1 MNHPLKSEIKPE
13 GKIAIYPLEGYFFLM
28 GTAFFTA
35 LSYVFGKSVNKD
47 LSPETVT
54 FFWFFGAFFFSMF
67 STVLVPS
74 QRTEIRRLRN
84 YAAIFILSSLVTAIG
99 AALWIFSLRTI
110 GPPLTSFLMK
120 SQTLFTLFLGVVFLG
135 ERLNKGETIGIALTI
150 AGGVIVAY
158 QKQGYLII
166 GTLVALLSAFFYSLL
181 SFLVKRFAQNLNMLT
196 VANIRSLGVAI
207 VTLIYLLVTEGFKMP
222 GLRDLV
228 LMGFG
233 GLTGAYI
240 AKACQFQSIKLLDVS
255 HSTAVMPLESLFVV
269 LFSYLFFHDLPST
282 IKLIG
287 GAGIII
293 GVVFLVIFR
302 GERIDILDK

>member
-1 MNHPLKSEIKPE
+1 MNELDKQNKKIIK
-13 GKIAIYPLEGYFFLM
+13 YPLRGYIFLV

-35 LSYVFGKSVNKD
+35 LSYVFGKAVNKD
-47 LSPETVT
+47 LNPETVI
-54 FFWFFGAFFFSMF
+54 FFWFFGAFFFSIFAVM
-67 STVLVPS
+67 LIPS
-74 QRTEIRRLRN
+74 QRTELRYLRN
-84 YAAIFILSSLVTAIG
+84 YVTIFVLSSIVTAIG

-120 SQTLFTLFLGVVFLG
+120 SQTLFSLLLGIMFLG
-135 ERLNKGETIGIALTI
+135 ERLNKGETIGIMLTI

-158 QKQGYLII
+158 QEEGYLIL
-166 GTLVALLSAFFYSLL
+166 GTFMALLSAFFYSLL
-181 SFLVKRFAQNLNMLT
+181 SFLVKKFAQDLNMLT
-196 VANIRSLGVAI
+196 VANLRALGVAI
-207 VTLIYLLVTEGFKMP
+207 VVFVYLIITERFQAP

-228 LMGFG
+228 FMAFG

-240 AKACQFQSIKLLDVS
+240 AKASQFQSIKLLDVS

-269 LFSYLFFHDLPST
+269 LFSYFIFQDLPSV

-302 GERIDILDK
+302 GEKADLEVSED

>member
-1 MNHPLKSEIKPE
+1 MK
-13 GKIAIYPLEGYFFLM
+13 YPLRGYIFLV

-35 LSYVFGKSVNKD
+35 LSYVFGKAVNKD
-47 LSPETVT
+47 LNPETVI
-54 FFWFFGAFFFSMF
+54 FFWFFGAFFFSIFAVM
-67 STVLVPS
+67 LIPS
-74 QRTEIRRLRN
+74 QRTELRYLRN
-84 YAAIFILSSLVTAIG
+84 YVTIFVLSSIVTAIG

-120 SQTLFTLFLGVVFLG
+120 SQTLFSLLLGIMFLG
-135 ERLNKGETIGIALTI
+135 ERLNKGETIGIMLTI
-150 AGGVIVAY
+150 AGGLIVA
-158 QKQGYLII
+158 
-166 GTLVALLSAFFYSLL
+166 
-181 SFLVKRFAQNLNMLT
+181 NLR
-196 VANIRSLGVAI
+196 ALGVAI
-207 VTLIYLLVTEGFKMP
+207 VVFVYLIITERFQAP

-228 LMGFG
+228 FMAFG

-240 AKACQFQSIKLLDVS
+240 AKASQFQSIKLLDVS

-269 LFSYLFFHDLPST
+269 LFSYFIFQDLPSV

-302 GERIDILDK
+302 GERADLEVSED

>member
-1 MNHPLKSEIKPE
+1 MK
-13 GKIAIYPLEGYFFLM
+13 YPLRGYIFLV

-35 LSYVFGKSVNKD
+35 LSYVFGKAVNKD
-47 LSPETVT
+47 LNPETVI
-54 FFWFFGAFFFSMF
+54 FFWFFGAFFFSIFAVM
-67 STVLVPS
+67 LIPS
-74 QRTEIRRLRN
+74 QRTELRYLRN
-84 YAAIFILSSLVTAIG
+84 YVTIFVLSSIVTAIG

-120 SQTLFTLFLGVVFLG
+120 SQTLFSLLLGIMFLG
-135 ERLNKGETIGIALTI
+135 ERLNKGETIGIMLTI

-158 QKQGYLII
+158 QEEGYLIL
-166 GTLVALLSAFFYSLL
+166 GTFMALLSAFFYSLL
-181 SFLVKRFAQNLNMLT
+181 SFLVKKFAQDLNMLT
-196 VANIRSLGVAI
+196 VANLRALGVAI
-207 VTLIYLLVTEGFKMP
+207 VVFVYLIITERFQAP

-228 LMGFG
+228 FMAFG

-240 AKACQFQSIKLLDVS
+240 AKASQFQSIKLLDVS

-269 LFSYLFFHDLPST
+269 LFSYFIFQDLPSV

-302 GERIDILDK
+302 GERADLEVSED